1 MKRWGW
7 PGHGA
12 AIQVCVAVTAA
23 VGVVMLSTYIN
34 KQARC
39 VPSSRLL
46 APIEREGERERERER
61 SCGSLSTQN
70 AAAMRAAHT
79 QLPLSLTHPSLS
91 SHSHSHLSP
100 PPHAAFPS
108 PQRSQWRRRH
118 SGRRAWAS
126 LPAPASCSAR
136 ACCTCSS
143 HPLVLRVVLRGALAL
158 PPLNWLRC
166 RAAAEV
172 PCSTCSRCQYHA
184 DGGRSP
190 RTQERAD
197 MCAAGG
203 VRGGAVRGSPSSDGG
218 RLVAE

>member
-91 SHSHSHLSP
+91 SHSHLSP
-100 PPHAAFPS
+100 LTSPARSIPIATALTVAAATL
-108 PQRSQWRRRH
+108 W
-118 SGRRAWAS
+118 
-126 LPAPASCSAR
+126 PAGLGKLAR
-136 ACCTCSS
+136 AGELLGTCLLYVFFASA
-143 HPLVLRVVLRGALAL
+143 G
-158 PPLNWLRC
+158 
-166 RAAAEV
+166 
-172 PCSTCSRCQYHA
+172 
-184 DGGRSP
+184 
-190 RTQERAD
+190 
-197 MCAAGG
+197 AAGG
-203 VRGGAVRGSPSSDGG
+203 AAWCAGPPSLELATMSCSSRGAVFHLQPMPIPR
-218 RLVAE
+218 